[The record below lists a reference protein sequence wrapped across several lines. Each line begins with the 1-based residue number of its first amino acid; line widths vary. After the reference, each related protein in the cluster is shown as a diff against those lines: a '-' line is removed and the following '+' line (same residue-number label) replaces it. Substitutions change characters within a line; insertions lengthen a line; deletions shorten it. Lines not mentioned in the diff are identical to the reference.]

1 MMVRSVVVGARLSD
15 GAASTVGRMSDAL
28 NADGAGVRYLETT
41 QQMLATAASEEAPAL
56 ATAAEAIA
64 TTLVAG
70 GTVHAFGSGHSHLL
84 AEEIFYRAGGL
95 KKVRPLLFEGLM
107 LHGSPTLATQLE
119 RISGLAAQLLDD
131 HGVEDGD
138 VLIVA
143 SNSGGNA
150 VSVEAVQEAR
160 SRGLTTIAVTSVG
173 HATSPAARP
182 TPHPKLHEVAD
193 IVLDN
198 HGVPGDAAVPV
209 EAAGTRLGPTS
220 TVVGAALVNAAV
232 AEAIELAATR
242 GWAPDLWVSSA
253 LAIGDA
259 ANAS

>member
-1 MMVRSVVVGARLSD
+1 MPDTSADAVSASPLNPEGAGARYL
-15 GAASTVGRMSDAL
+15 AAVTSMLEDAAVAESAAMSA
-28 NADGAGVRYLETT
+28 
-41 QQMLATAASEEAPAL
+41 
-56 ATAAEAIA
+56 AAEAIA
-64 TTLVAG
+64 SALLQG
-70 GTVHAFGSGHSHLL
+70 GTLHAFGSGHSTIIS
-84 AEEIFYRAGGL
+84 EEVFYRAGGL
-95 KKVRPLLFEGLM
+95 KAVRPLFFEGLM
-107 LHGSPTLATQLE
+107 LHGSNRLATQLE
-119 RISGLAAQLLDD
+119 RISGLAEKLLDD
-131 HGVEDGD
+131 HGVEAGD

-160 SRGLTTIAVTSVG
+160 KRGLTTIAVTSVG

-198 HGVPGDAAVPV
+198 HGVVGDAAVPV
-209 EAAGTRLGPTS
+209 EAAGTRVGPTS
-220 TVVGAALVNAAV
+220 TVVGAALVNAVV
-232 AEAIELAATR
+232 AEAIERAASR
-242 GWAPDLWVSSA
+242 GWTPDLWVSSA

>member
-1 MMVRSVVVGARLSD
+1 
-15 GAASTVGRMSDAL
+15 MSDAL
-28 NADGAGVRYLETT
+28 PPEGAGARYLATA
-41 QQMLATAASEEAPAL
+41 QQMLATAAEAESASL
-56 ATAAEAIA
+56 SAAAAAIA
-64 TTLVAG
+64 DALIAG
-70 GTVHAFGSGHSHLL
+70 RTVHAFGSGHSHML

-95 KKVRPLLFEGLM
+95 KQVKPLLFEGLM

-119 RISGLAAQLLDD
+119 RIEGLAAKLLDD
-131 HGVEDGD
+131 HGVQSGD

-160 SRGLTTIAVTSVG
+160 ERGLTTIAITSVG
-173 HATSPAARP
+173 HATSPVARP
-182 TPHPKLHEVAD
+182 TPHAKLHEVAD

-209 EAAGTRLGPTS
+209 EAAGTHLGPTS
-220 TVVGAALVNAAV
+220 TVVGAALLNAVV
-232 AEAIELAATR
+232 AEAIERAARR
-242 GWAPDLWVSSA
+242 GWEPDLWVSSA

-259 ANAS
+259 ANSAH

>member
-1 MMVRSVVVGARLSD
+1 M
-15 GAASTVGRMSDAL
+15 
-28 NADGAGVRYLETT
+28 RYLATA
-41 QQMLATAASEEAPAL
+41 QQMLADAAQAESSAIS
-56 ATAAEAIA
+56 AAADVVA
-64 TTLVAG
+64 DALVAG
-70 GTVHAFGSGHSHLL
+70 KTIHAFGSGHSHML
-84 AEEIFYRAGGL
+84 AEEIYYRAGGL
-95 KKVRPLLFEGLM
+95 KQVKPLLFEALM
-107 LHGSPTLATQLE
+107 LHGSATLATQLE
-119 RISGLAAQLLDD
+119 RISGLAGQLLDD
-131 HGVEDGD
+131 HGVSDGD

-160 SRGLTTIAVTSVG
+160 ERGLATIAVTSVT

-209 EAAGTRLGPTS
+209 DAAGTRLGPTS
-220 TVVGAALVNAAV
+220 TVVGAALVNAVV
-232 AEAIELAATR
+232 AEAIERAASR
-242 GWAPDLWVSSA
+242 GWEPELWVSSS

-259 ANAS
+259 ANA

>member
-1 MMVRSVVVGARLSD
+1 MAWRAD
-15 GAASTVGRMSDAL
+15 TVERMSDAPL
-28 NADGAGVRYLETT
+28 TSDGAGARYLDTT
-41 QQMLATAASEEAPAL
+41 QRMLAEAAQAES
-56 ATAAEAIA
+56 AAMSAA
-64 TTLVAG
+64 AQAVADALVAG
-70 GTVHAFGSGHSHLL
+70 RTLHAFGSGHSHIL
-84 AEEIFYRAGGL
+84 AEEIYYRAGGL
-95 KKVRPLLFEGLM
+95 KQVKPLLFEALM
-107 LHGSPTLATQLE
+107 LHGSAQLATQLE

-131 HGVEDGD
+131 HGVEAGD
-138 VLIVA
+138 VLMVA

-160 SRGLTTIAVTSVG
+160 ERGLVTIAVTSVG

-209 EAAGTRLGPTS
+209 EGAGTRLGPTS
-220 TVVGAALVNAAV
+220 TVVGAALVNAVV
-232 AEAIELAATR
+232 AEAIERAAAR
-242 GWAPDLWVSSA
+242 GWEPDLWVSSA

-259 ANAS
+259 ANQGS